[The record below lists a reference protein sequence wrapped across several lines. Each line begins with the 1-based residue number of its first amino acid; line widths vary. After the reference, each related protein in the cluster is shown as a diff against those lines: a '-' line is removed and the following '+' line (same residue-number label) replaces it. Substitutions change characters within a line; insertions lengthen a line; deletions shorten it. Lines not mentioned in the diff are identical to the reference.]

1 MNQAPLSP
9 KGFPLQPG
17 DSAIGLSSHPLTWNR
32 TVLMIAAWF
41 EILVGASFFLVPEA
55 QTQLLFGATLEGTG
69 VLFARFSGIAL
80 IALGC
85 ACLPSKHSETQH
97 LAVRV
102 LLVFNLAVAIYFAW
116 IALAT
121 TFRGVMLWPV
131 VTMHAVLAISL
142 ARDKSTNHLRS
153 SAL

>member
-1 MNQAPLSP
+1 MNQAQLSP

-17 DSAIGLSSHPLTWNR
+17 DSAIRLRSHPWHK
-32 TVLMIAAWF
+32 TVLTIAAWF

-80 IALGC
+80 IALGI
-85 ACLPSKHSETQH
+85 ACLPSKHSETH
-97 LAVRV
+97 HVAVRV
-102 LLVFNLAVAIYFAW
+102 LLVFNIAVAIYFAW

-131 VTMHAVLAISL
+131 VIMHAVLAISL
-142 ARDKSTNHLRS
+142 ARTVARIHAN
-153 SAL
+153 